1 MTDVI
6 VSGDAAQVELL
17 AVRYGA
23 RLKKQLKTHAVLE
36 VTGVQLS
43 HLSQDVDVQTL
54 SGDEPVRAMGVTAE
68 AIGAD
73 QVRGR
78 AAGGCGGLPAEAS
91 AWPSSIRASTRGTR
105 QLRDAVVLSLD
116 FTGATRFRGQD
127 QNGHG
132 THIAGIIRDI
142 APGAHIISLKVMGA
156 DGSGITSS
164 VLEAFD
170 WVIDNHRQWNIKV
183 INVSLGHPVM
193 ESERDDPLCQ
203 AVRRATDAGILV
215 TVAAGNNGKLADGR
229 PVIAAVGSPG
239 HARAALTVGALN
251 TRQTPPRSDDVMAT
265 YSSRGPTAID
275 GVLKPDLVAP
285 GNRIVAA
292 VPARSTLAQTYPDQV
307 VGQGAR
313 HGDGV
318 ERHEHV
324 VGRGGGGGGGAA
336 GSAVDVAGGGEAD
349 AAADEQP
356 RGRKRPDRVGRGQP
370 EPAGGGVVGDRTCRY
385 FGGHDDRRGGCDGV
399 AARILS
405 R

>member
-6 VSGDAAQVELL
+6 VSVDAAQIELL

-23 RLKKQLKTHAVLE
+23 RLKKQLRTRAVLE

-54 SGDEPVRAMGVTAE
+54 SGDEPVRAMG
-68 AIGAD
+68 GD
-73 QVRGR
+73 GGSDWRRPGPGR
-78 AAGGCGGLPAEAS
+78 APRLRGFTGRGIGVAVIDTGVDARHPAVRDGL
-91 AWPSSIRASTRGTR
+91 
-105 QLRDAVVLSLD
+105 VLSLD
-116 FTGATRFRGQD
+116 FTGETRFRGQD

-132 THIAGIIRDI
+132 THIAGNIRDI

-156 DGSGITSS
+156 DGSGSTSS

-183 INVSLGHPVM
+183 VNVSLGHPVM

-239 HARAALTVGALN
+239 HARAALTVGAVN
-251 TRQTPPRSDDVMAT
+251 TRQTPQRSDDVMAT

-292 VPARSTLAQTYPDQV
+292 VPARSTLALTYPDQV

-313 HGDGV
+313 T
-318 ERHEHV
+318 RW
-324 VGRGGGGGGGAA
+324 
-336 GSAVDVAGGGEAD
+336 S
-349 AAADEQP
+349 
-356 RGRKRPDRVGRGQP
+356 
-370 EPAGGGVVGDRTCRY
+370 
-385 FGGHDDRRGGCDGV
+385 
-399 AARILS
+399 
-405 R
+405 